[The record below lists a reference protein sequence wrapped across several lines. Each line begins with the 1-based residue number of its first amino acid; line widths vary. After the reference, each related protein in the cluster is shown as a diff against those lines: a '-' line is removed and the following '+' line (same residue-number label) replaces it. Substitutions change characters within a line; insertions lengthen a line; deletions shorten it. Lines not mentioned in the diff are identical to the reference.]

1 MWKPES
7 AGQRLGLR
15 WRIARCWVAS
25 FFKANW
31 HFEDFPLHVREQDL
45 STYAGP
51 ERMRPC
57 GWQAQFP
64 RWVGLQGHG
73 NTREEAAAN
82 LHSNFDA
89 YVASGKKPPRPGT
102 YKELEFEIGSRERI
116 SRFPELED
124 EFIRDILE
132 LPWAFLSDQ
141 STLWE
146 IHSQE
151 DNEPLY
157 AKITAKYGVDA
168 SDVAD
173 ANIAAILA
181 KIDAETKRP

>member
-64 RWVGLQGHG
+64 RWVGLQG
-73 NTREEAAAN
+73 
-82 LHSNFDA
+82 
-89 YVASGKKPPRPGT
+89 PGT